1 MNNSHSAIGKIVPI
15 KITKPQI
22 DQMDQMDQMD
32 QIDPSDQD
40 RFSVEIAP
48 STQDI
53 TLLLEPL
60 PIKKDRTEIVLLA
73 QQPGQMIV
81 QPRALDRFLPS
92 IGSWVS
98 VGGMV
103 MLASFGAAIAVS
115 TILKYKVTIQ
125 APASIRPIGE
135 LRVVQ
140 STIEGSVLK
149 IAVRE
154 NQTVKKGEQLATVK
168 DLRLES
174 KLQTKRNQLTGD
186 IRKAKQQISTIDLQI
201 GAIDHQGA
209 AEREQIA
216 RSISSIQAELGRA
229 DRDYRDRGITTQA
242 EVAEAQANWRTA
254 QRELQAATTEIAVVT
269 ANLKSMQASY
279 QSALTRSQRYKKAAT
294 AGAISADQLAEAE
307 LTTAQQVQSIAAQA
321 ATIRKQQQIVA
332 RSAETVAAAQAR
344 VQRSQAMLNPS
355 HSESQIIQQKIARER
370 ANGQAAIARLQQE
383 RQKLLQQRVEISN
396 QVTTNQ
402 QEIAQIAIDLQPTK
416 ILAPIAGTI
425 QDLNLRN
432 NAQVVSPGDRLA
444 QIMPTGT
451 PLNIKALVAMADIPS
466 VKVGQVVQMRIA
478 ACPYS
483 DYGVGSGKVV
493 EIAADVKS
501 SDKSGGNATQQHTG
515 VYEVTIKPDRLALT
529 RGGKSCQMR
538 SGMDGRADIIST
550 EETVF
555 QFILKKSR
563 LFSL

>member
-1 MNNSHSAIGKIVPI
+1 MNNSNLASGKIIPI
-15 KITKPQI
+15 DITKHRQL
-22 DQMDQMDQMD
+22 DRVDN
-32 QIDPSDQD
+32 D
-40 RFSVEIAP
+40 RFLAEIAP
-48 STQDI
+48 STENI
-53 TLLLEPL
+53 TILLEPL
-60 PIKKDRTEIVLLA
+60 PIKKERAEIVPLD
-73 QQPGQMIV
+73 QHIGQEIV
-81 QPRALDRFLPS
+81 HPRALDRFLPS
-92 IGSWVS
+92 ISRWVS
-98 VGGMV
+98 VGGVV
-103 MLASFGAAIAVS
+103 MMASFGAAIGLS

-154 NQTVKKGEQLATVK
+154 NQAVQKGEQLATVK
-168 DLRLES
+168 DLRLET

-186 IRKAKQQISTIDLQI
+186 VHKAKQQISAIDLQI
-201 GAIDHQGA
+201 GAIDRQGT

-229 DRDYRDRGITTQA
+229 DRDYREKGLTTQA

-254 QRELQAATTEIAVVT
+254 QREQQAATADIAVAA
-269 ANLKSMQASY
+269 ANLKSLQASY
-279 QSALTRSQRYKKAAT
+279 QSALTRSHRYKKAAT
-294 AGAISADQLAEAE
+294 AGAISTDQLAEAE
-307 LTTAQQVQSIAAQA
+307 LTIEQQVQSIAAQA

-332 RSAETVAAAQAR
+332 RAAETVAATKAR
-344 VQRSQAMLNPS
+344 VQRSQAALNPS
-355 HSESQIIQQKIARER
+355 HSDAQIIRHKIARER

-383 RQKLLQQRVEISN
+383 RQKLLQQRVEVIN
-396 QVTTNQ
+396 QITTTE
-402 QEIAQIAIDLQPTK
+402 QEISQIAIDLQPTP

-432 NAQVVSPGDRLA
+432 NAQVVQPGDRLA

-451 PLNIKALVAMADIPS
+451 ALNIKALVSIADIPS
-466 VKVGQVVQMRIA
+466 VKVGQTVQMRIA

-501 SDKSGGNATQQHTG
+501 DKPGGNAPQAAG
-515 VYEVTIKPDRLALT
+515 VYEVTIKPDRLSLT

-538 SGMDGRADIIST
+538 SGMEGRADIIST